1 MKTTEERLNDLEFYL
16 ANQDKMLEEL
26 NQEVLRQSRI
36 IDKLLQQNKI
46 FMDSL
51 KDGIVK
57 PLSEETPPPHY

>member
-51 KDGIVK
+51 KDSIVK
-57 PLSEETPPPHY
+57 P

>member
-51 KDGIVK
+51 KDSIVK